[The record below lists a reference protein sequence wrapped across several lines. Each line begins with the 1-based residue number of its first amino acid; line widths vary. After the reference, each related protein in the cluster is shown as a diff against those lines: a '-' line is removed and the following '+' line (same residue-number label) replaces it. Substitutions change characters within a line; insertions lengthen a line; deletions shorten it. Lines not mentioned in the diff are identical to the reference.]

1 MADES
6 ELRQRAFE
14 AVRGATEWLIGLRRS
29 ADLEGFEPYGDG
41 LTGYESGFVSMSEGL
56 TTLSLVR
63 SYEQE
68 NDVDLGSS
76 RLPDEL
82 YGKDLEWLLS
92 QIEAGKYRGTP
103 YLEDDAT
110 DNFTDGV
117 SFSTS
122 VLMEAL
128 GLSDHGVPVE
138 RIEAGLSRNL
148 DWFLDNAH
156 NEHLESDDFLGWS
169 WCGFQEMQED
179 GGIYPPQTYF
189 TWSACIALTDLLAIM
204 DRLDSD
210 REDEV
215 RSTLERA
222 KRFLVEGYRVDPGWI
237 EFRPVGGLEPHGFE
251 AIDPSPSLLS
261 TCYTIGGL
269 CYMQNRIDGIELS
282 ENERD
287 LIEGSMNDYV
297 VARLADN
304 VENVYKHSTWYR
316 CRREGEDYYE
326 GSAPYT
332 ILNTLIEYA
341 EAFGDDRDEIISLE
355 HRLVEQILTEC
366 WGGTP
371 GSRES
376 REAGFRHFE
385 NPAQIESS
393 ENPTVVYATEVA
405 VESLLY
411 FGIEAPET
419 PSLES
424 RIVEEFRQAEENIL
438 DLLHQG
444 DGTIHMSGEDECTV
458 REVEEMNKNLL
469 TRRDRLGK
477 VLERQF
483 GNHWTTVSRKLSG
496 EMSEKIAN
504 LTKPIAEVHVDEFL
518 DVLLDRCYFEGDPS
532 EFRAALSRFRE
543 DWAGYLLSPY
553 AEALDGLASLGAEE
567 IRDPVRR
574 KGAIDEVLDEL
585 EEDITR
591 GKTPEEIAEALGDA
605 DR

>member
-1 MADES
+1 MTEES
-6 ELRQRAFE
+6 ELREWAFD
-14 AVRGATEWLIGLRRS
+14 AVHGATEWLVGLRRS

-41 LTGYESGFVSMSEGL
+41 LTDYKSGFVSMSEGL

-63 SYEQE
+63 SYEKE
-68 NDVDLGSS
+68 HGVDLGSS

-82 YGKDLEWLLS
+82 YGKDLDWLLS
-92 QIEAGKYRGTP
+92 EIEGGRYRGTP
-103 YLEDDAT
+103 YLDADAT

-122 VLMEAL
+122 VLMEAVQ
-128 GLSDHGVPVE
+128 LSDHGISVE
-138 RIEAGLSRNL
+138 RIEEGLAQNL

-156 NEHLESDDFLGWS
+156 NEHLESDEYLGWS
-169 WCGFQEMQED
+169 WCGHGEMDGED
-179 GGIYPPQTYF
+179 ATYPPQTYF
-189 TWSACIALTDLLAIM
+189 TWSACIALTDLLSII
-204 DRLDSD
+204 DRLETD
-210 REDEV
+210 REDEI
-215 RSTLERA
+215 RETLERA
-222 KRFLVEGYRVDPGWI
+222 KQFLVEGYRVDPGWI
-237 EFRPVGGLEPHGFE
+237 EFKPVGGLEPHGYE

-261 TCYTIGGL
+261 TCYTIWGL
-269 CYMQNRIDGIELS
+269 CYMQNWVDGLDLS
-282 ENERD
+282 EAERNR
-287 LIEGSMNDYV
+287 IRNSMDDYV

-316 CRREGEDYYE
+316 CRRDGQDYYE

-341 EAFGDDRDEIISLE
+341 DAFEDEREEIVSLE
-355 HRLVEQILTEC
+355 NRLVEQILTEC
-366 WGGTP
+366 WGGSR

-385 NPAQIESS
+385 NPAHIESS

-411 FGIEAPET
+411 FGIQAPET

-424 RIVEEFRQAEENIL
+424 RIVEEFRQAEENVL

-444 DGTIHMSGEDECTV
+444 DGTVHMSGEDECTV
-458 REVEEMNKNLL
+458 REAEQINKNLL

-483 GNHWTTVSRKLSG
+483 GNQWTTVSRKLSG

-518 DVLLDRCYFEGDPS
+518 NVLLDRCYFEGDPD
-532 EFRAALSRFRE
+532 EFRGALSRFRD
-543 DWAGYLLSPY
+543 DWAGYLILPFVES
-553 AEALDGLASLGAEE
+553 LDGLASLEAEE
-567 IRDPVRR
+567 IRDPLRR
-574 KGAIDEVLDEL
+574 KRAIDGVLEEL
-585 EEDITR
+585 EEDITLGR
-591 GKTPEEIAEALGDA
+591 TAEEIAEALGDA